1 MAEERITTTETPL
14 GDTHTTHTTVIDDGA
29 RSGGGS
35 GWFIGLILILAL
47 IAGIWFFT
55 QSNNSNAAKNNA
67 IAGAAHDVGN
77 AAKDVGNAAQDAVDN
92 AKKK

>member
-1 MAEERITTTETPL
+1 MAEERITTVETPA

-47 IAGIWFFT
+47 VAGIYFFT
-55 QSNNSNAAKNNA
+55 QSNNSQAAKDNA
-67 IAGAAHDVGN
+67 IAGAANNIGD
-77 AAKDVGNAAQDAVDN
+77 AAKKAGNAAQDAADN
-92 AKKK
+92 LKKQ